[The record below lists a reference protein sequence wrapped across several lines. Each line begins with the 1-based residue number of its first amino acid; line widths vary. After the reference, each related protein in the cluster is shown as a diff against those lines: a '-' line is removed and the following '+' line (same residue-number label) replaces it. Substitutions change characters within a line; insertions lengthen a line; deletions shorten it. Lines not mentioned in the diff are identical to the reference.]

1 MYFYENW
8 DNIYKAKVAICQV
21 KFFNKN
27 LEKTIS
33 QKNLTDSRCHWG
45 MGMLA
50 FPFCLLCTVRFFYKF
65 EKFLLIIVKFTFSC

>member
-27 LEKTIS
+27 LKKNDIPEKSDGLPLSLEYGYARFSFLPAPHRQI
-33 QKNLTDSRCHWG
+33 
-45 MGMLA
+45 
-50 FPFCLLCTVRFFYKF
+50 FP
-65 EKFLLIIVKFTFSC
+65 

>member
-27 LEKTIS
+27 LKKTIS
-33 QKNLTDSRCHWG
+33 QKNLTDSCCHWS
-45 MGMLA
+45 MDMLA
-50 FPFCLLCTVRFFYKF
+50 FPFCLLRTVRFFYKI